1 MEKKYLV
8 MPIKKG
14 QKNVEADGIN
24 GVVFFNLLP
33 TVLWGLVFVNEFFKE
48 MSLGPKIGIWLAFV
62 VIYMAC
68 HFIRFVAFLPA
79 IANTYLL
86 VGS

>member
-8 MPIKKG
+8 MPIKNG

-33 TVLWGLVFVNEFFKE
+33 TGKL
-48 MSLGPKIGIWLAFV
+48 
-62 VIYMAC
+62 
-68 HFIRFVAFLPA
+68 
-79 IANTYLL
+79 
-86 VGS
+86 